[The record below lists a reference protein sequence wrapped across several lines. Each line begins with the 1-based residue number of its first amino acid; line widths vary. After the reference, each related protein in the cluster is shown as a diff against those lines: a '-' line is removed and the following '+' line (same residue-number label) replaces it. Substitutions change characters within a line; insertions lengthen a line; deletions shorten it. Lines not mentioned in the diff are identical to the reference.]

1 MKKTKNCDIKVIDDF
16 LDAEEFTKVK
26 EIFNSTTLPWYRNDA
41 ISDRNTTGSLLNPL
55 DNYYF
60 THLLYSIYQPTSDHF
75 NTLVEIFVPKIREAM
90 GLDFHTF
97 IRIKAN
103 CYIRTEELQ
112 THPWHVD
119 SKDMPDLMGGIFSLN
134 TCDGYTGFIDGTTVD
149 SVENRMVFFDS
160 TDKHHSTSCTNAQNR
175 LNINFNFV

>member
-1 MKKTKNCDIKVIDDF
+1 MKKTKKCDIKVVDNF
-16 LDAEEFTKVK
+16 LDDDELKEVK
-26 EIFNSTTLPWYRNDA
+26 EIFTSTTLPWYRNDSIA
-41 ISDRNTTGSLLNPL
+41 SLDATGSLMNPL

-60 THLLYSIYQPTSDHF
+60 THLLYSGHSITSEHF
-75 NTLVEIFVPKIREAM
+75 TKILQIFQPKIREAI
-90 GLDFHTF
+90 GLDFHTI
-97 IRIKAN
+97 IRIKGN
-103 CYIRTEELQ
+103 CYVRTEELQ

-119 SKDMPDLMGGIFSLN
+119 SRDMPDLMGCIFALN

>member
-1 MKKTKNCDIKVIDDF
+1 MRKTKVIDNF
-16 LDAEEFTKVK
+16 LDPDELTRVK
-26 EIFNSTTLPWYRNDA
+26 EIFTSSTIPWYKNEAISELNST
-41 ISDRNTTGSLLNPL
+41 GSIENPL

-60 THLLYSIYQPTSDHF
+60 THLIYTHNQITSDHF
-75 NTLVEIFVPKIREAM
+75 NTLSNIFQPKIKEAM
-90 GLDFHTF
+90 EPDFRTF

-112 THPWHVD
+112 THPWHCD
-119 SKDMPDLMGGIFSLN
+119 SKDMKDLYGGIFSLN
-134 TCDGYTGFIDGTTVD
+134 TCDGYTGFIDGTKVD

-160 TDKHHSTSCTNAQNR
+160 NKKHHSTSCTNAQNR